1 MIEIQK
7 MKSYLEERLSDKRY
21 KHSLGVADEAVR
33 LAKRYGAD
41 EEKAYIAGLVH
52 DCAKEVNPE
61 TAIELLE
68 NKYGEKVEAVAR
80 CAPKLLHGPLGAH
93 MAKSGFEICDTEILD
108 AVRYHTT
115 AKADMHILTKIIY
128 IADYIEP
135 NRSFD
140 GVDEL
145 RKAAYED
152 IDKSIIT
159 GIDYTL
165 AELLEAERVFHPDTV
180 YARNYLI
187 LQHQG
192 Y

>member
-1 MIEIQK
+1 MIEVQK
-7 MKSYLEERLSDKRY
+7 IKSYLEERLSPKRY
-21 KHSLGVADEAVR
+21 KHSLGVAEEAVR

-41 EEKAYIAGLVH
+41 EDKAYLAGLVH
-52 DCAKEVNPE
+52 DSAKEVDPE

-93 MAKSGFEICDTEILD
+93 IAKSEFGICDAEILD

-115 AKADMHILTKIIY
+115 AKADMDILTKIIY

-165 AELLEAERVFHPDTV
+165 TELLEAGRVFHPDTV

-187 LQHQG
+187 LQRQG
-192 Y
+192 

>member
-1 MIEIQK
+1 MIEVQK
-7 MKSYLEERLSDKRY
+7 MKSYLEERLSPKRY
-21 KHSLGVADEAVR
+21 NHSLGVADEAVR

-41 EEKAYIAGLVH
+41 EEKAYLAGLVH
-52 DCAKEVNPE
+52 DSAKEVNPE

-68 NKYGEKVEAVAR
+68 KRYGEKVEAVAR

-93 MAKSGFEICDTEILD
+93 IAKSEFEICDAEILD

-115 AKADMHILTKIIY
+115 AKADMDILTKIIY

-145 RKAAYED
+145 RKVAYED
-152 IDKSIIT
+152 IDESIIT

-165 AELLEAERVFHPDTV
+165 AELLEAGRVFHPDTV

-187 LQHQG
+187 LQRQG
-192 Y
+192 